1 MTRLL
6 LIYIVAFWA
15 CVPIY
20 GKAVDLEV
28 DSLQDSVALQPAFS
42 PKENAVDSL
51 TATPCRTFAT
61 RLDRYSE
68 TRFCQ
73 ITYVGLPLLIS
84 GMAVGREDTHFRHL
98 RNDYMPR
105 FRFHLDDYTQ
115 YAPGVVMLGLK
126 AFGVKG
132 RSSWARMLVGDAVA
146 ISLMASVVNTVKH
159 KVSVVRP
166 DGSNDHSFPSGHTA
180 TAFMTAT
187 MLAKEYGHKSP
198 WVGIAAYATA
208 SSTGFMRMAN
218 NKHWL
223 SDVLTGAGVGI
234 LSTEL
239 GYWVADM
246 IFRDKGLVDEIPAD
260 SFARGYRPS
269 FVSLYVGHNVPL
281 GHYNLSNGNSFRT
294 SSGSTAGLEGA
305 YFFNPYIGVGGRF
318 AASNTRLITNST
330 NAEDKSVD
338 NVSLLCGPYVSCPIS
353 RRWLVGSKLL
363 TGWAQFPNL
372 HLKEVT
378 VPHRG
383 VFCMG
388 TGLSLTFRARARYGM
403 RFFADYGLMMPH
415 SKLSKEWV
423 HILTFG
429 GAFAVTW

>member
-1 MTRLL
+1 MIRIL
-6 LIYIVAFWA
+6 LIYIIVFWA

-20 GKAVDLEV
+20 GKAAREEV
-28 DSLQDSVALQPAFS
+28 DSLQDTMAVQPVFS
-42 PKENAVDSL
+42 PAESVVDSS
-51 TATPCRTFAT
+51 AAVSCRTFAK

-73 ITYVGLPLLIS
+73 ITYVGFPLLIS
-84 GMAVGREDTHFRHL
+84 GMAVGREDTHFRRL

-115 YAPGVVMLGLK
+115 YAPGAVMLGLK

-132 RSSWARMLVGDAVA
+132 RSSWARMLVSDAVA
-146 ISLMASVVNTVKH
+146 AALMASVVNTVKH
-159 KVSVVRP
+159 NVSVLRP

-187 MLAKEYGHKSP
+187 MLTKEYGYKSP

-223 SDVLTGAGVGI
+223 SDVLTGAGIGI

-239 GYWVADM
+239 GYWVADL
-246 IFRDKGLVDEIPAD
+246 IFRDKGLVDEIPVD
-260 SFARGYRPS
+260 SFAREYRPS

-281 GHYNLSNGNSFRT
+281 GHYHLSNELSFRT

-305 YFFNPYIGVGGRF
+305 YFFNRYIGVGGRF

-353 RRWLVGSKLL
+353 RRWFLGSKLIA
-363 TGWAQFPNL
+363 GWAQFSTL
-372 HLKEVT
+372 HLKETT

-383 VFCMG
+383 VYCMG
-388 TGLSLTFRARARYGM
+388 TGLSLMFRARARYGI
-403 RFFADYGLMMPH
+403 RFFTDYGLMMPH
-415 SKLSKEWV
+415 SKLCKDWI
-423 HILTFG
+423 HTLTMG

>member
-1 MTRLL
+1 MTRFLRV
-6 LIYIVAFWA
+6 YIIALGAFVTI
-15 CVPIY
+15 C
-20 GKAVDLEV
+20 GKAAGLEA
-28 DSLQDSVALQPAFS
+28 DTLRDSVAVQSVAGTEKTVADSLPAFS
-42 PKENAVDSL
+42 QSNFSS
-51 TATPCRTFAT
+51 
-61 RLDRYSE
+61 RLDRYAE

-73 ITYVGLPLLIS
+73 LTYVGLPLLIS
-84 GMAVGREDTHFRHL
+84 GMAVGNEDKRFRRL

-115 YAPGVVMLGLK
+115 YAPGAVMLGLK
-126 AFGVKG
+126 ACGVKG
-132 RSSWARMLVGDAVA
+132 RSSWSRMIVGDAVA
-146 ISLMASVVNTVKH
+146 VALMASVVNTVKH
-159 KVSVVRP
+159 KVHVVRP

-208 SSTGFMRMAN
+208 TSTGLMRMAN

-223 SDVLTGAGVGI
+223 SDVLTGAGVGV

-246 IFRDKGLVDEIPAD
+246 IFREKGLVDDIPAD
-260 SFARGYRPS
+260 SFAQHYRPS

-281 GHYNLSNGNSFRT
+281 GNYDLSDDLSFRT

-318 AASNTRLITNST
+318 AASNTLLITNSN

-338 NVSLLCGPYVSCPIS
+338 NVSLLCGPYVSYPIS
-353 RRWLVGSKLL
+353 NRWLLGGKLL
-363 TGWAQFPNL
+363 TGWAQFPTL
-372 HLKEVT
+372 HLKEAT

-388 TGLSLTFRARARYGM
+388 SGLSLMFRARARYGI
-403 RFFADYGLMMPH
+403 RFFTDYGLMMPH
-415 SKLSKEWV
+415 STLSKEWI
-423 HILTFG
+423 HTLTVG
-429 GAFAVTW
+429 GAFAVTL